1 VTLLAAPAAPSTIRL
16 EAATNAANPLFPLNS
31 VLLSTAA
38 SPWRPYALVK
48 TYDGGA
54 AKRLTRRGPGKK
66 SEMRRTPFLLL
77 VYLVIGVV
85 VAYAENYLED
95 VDRTKRLISAALAVV
110 LWPLV
115 LVGFDVKVT

>member
-1 VTLLAAPAAPSTIRL
+1 
-16 EAATNAANPLFPLNS
+16 
-31 VLLSTAA
+31 
-38 SPWRPYALVK
+38 
-48 TYDGGA
+48 
-54 AKRLTRRGPGKK
+54 
-66 SEMRRTPFLLL
+66 MRRTTFLLL

-95 VDRTKRLISAALAVV
+95 VDRTKRLLSAALAVV